1 MLGFCKQSRRQRII
15 QRNRTERLSEFLDWK
30 NLGRYYHEARQ
41 LAFDR
46 VLPEVSLSSMTTRPV
61 RFLGPD
67 SGRACYWFEPV
78 FAGSGKIEKW
88 APVPVEL

>member
-46 VLPEVSLSSMTTRPV
+46 VLPEVRIPLD
-61 RFLGPD
+61 PD
-67 SGRACYWFEPV
+67 LRVESRA
-78 FAGSGKIEKW
+78 GKAMK
-88 APVPVEL
+88 P

>member
-46 VLPEVSLSSMTTRPV
+46 VLPEVRPNSPNRDLRVESTAGKSMKP
-61 RFLGPD
+61 
-67 SGRACYWFEPV
+67 
-78 FAGSGKIEKW
+78 
-88 APVPVEL
+88 

>member
-46 VLPEVSLSSMTTRPV
+46 VLPEVCPYS
-61 RFLGPD
+61 PD
-67 SGRACYWFEPV
+67 
-78 FAGSGKIEKW
+78 
-88 APVPVEL
+88 

>member
-46 VLPEVSLSSMTTRPV
+46 VLPEVRPNSKGPNPTRRVESSAV
-61 RFLGPD
+61 KFLKTIKLRG
-67 SGRACYWFEPV
+67 C
-78 FAGSGKIEKW
+78 
-88 APVPVEL
+88 

>member
-46 VLPEVSLSSMTTRPV
+46 VLPEVRPYSPDPNPRSS
-61 RFLGPD
+61 
-67 SGRACYWFEPV
+67 
-78 FAGSGKIEKW
+78 
-88 APVPVEL
+88 VESSADKFIKP

>member
-46 VLPEVSLSSMTTRPV
+46 VLPEVRPNSPDRDLRVESTAGKSMKP
-61 RFLGPD
+61 
-67 SGRACYWFEPV
+67 
-78 FAGSGKIEKW
+78 
-88 APVPVEL
+88 

>member
-46 VLPEVSLSSMTTRPV
+46 VLPEVRTSRVVRVPRTISVTR
-61 RFLGPD
+61 D
-67 SGRACYWFEPV
+67 H
-78 FAGSGKIEKW
+78 K
-88 APVPVEL
+88 